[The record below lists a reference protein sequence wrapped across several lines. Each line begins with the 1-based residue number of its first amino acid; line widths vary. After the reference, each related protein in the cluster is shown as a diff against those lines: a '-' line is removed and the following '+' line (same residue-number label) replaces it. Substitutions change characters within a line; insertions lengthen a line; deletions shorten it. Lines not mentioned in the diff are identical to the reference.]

1 MQKADVD
8 LRREAQEMLER
19 LETLDADQKRIILA
33 SLKGMLLSAE
43 MERRGA

>member
-8 LRREAQEMLER
+8 LRREAQEMLSGWN
-19 LETLDADQKRIILA
+19 AGCYQKRIILA
-33 SLKGMLLSAE
+33 SLKGKLLSAE